1 MARVRIENL
10 DTELE
15 KRFFELVNKE
25 DVGFDDD
32 DKEREYDALSKWYDV
47 YEDYLLATLD
57 IVAYYEDMGIEFV
70 H

>member
-15 KRFFELVNKE
+15 KRFWELVNKE

-32 DKEREYDALSKWYDV
+32 DEEREYDALSEWYDV

-57 IVAYYEDMGIEFV
+57 IIAYYKDMGIEFV
-70 H
+70 R

>member
-10 DTELE
+10 DSTLE
-15 KRFFELVNKE
+15 RRFWELVNKE

-32 DKEREYDALSKWYDV
+32 DEEREYDALSEWCDV

-57 IVAYYEDMGIEFV
+57 IIAYYEKIGIEFV

>member
-10 DTELE
+10 DSTLE
-15 KRFFELVNKE
+15 KRFWELVDKE

-32 DKEREYDALSKWYDV
+32 DEEREYDALSEWYNV

>member
-1 MARVRIENL
+1 MARVRIKDL
-10 DTELE
+10 DSTLE
-15 KRFFELVNKE
+15 KRFFELMDKE

-32 DKEREYDALSKWYDV
+32 DEEREYDALSEWYNV

-57 IVAYYEDMGIEFV
+57 IIAYYEDMGIEFI